1 MLYRIKGVILIMFLL
16 LPLTCASTYTIGS
29 HQESFNV
36 SEPYNS
42 SAKIGLPTFVPE
54 GDSWIYNLEMAA
66 PDDEYLITIT
76 VIELPPNG
84 VSSDGWLKTF
94 INSKLE
100 QVQKIGLG
108 GHKYSTMDF
117 KGYPAYQESFPAQ
130 IVSTTNGSAKYPAS
144 HALTYALDD
153 RTVVAVIAMGDDL
166 DAPYQEILDTIEVIE
181 APTKPTKYAPYISQ

>member
-1 MLYRIKGVILIMFLL
+1 MKVTENHHENRLHGIHFGSRHPLRYLLALFSRSRTRPRIKGVILIMFLL

-29 HQESFNV
+29 HHVSFNV

-100 QVQKIGLG
+100 QVK
-108 GHKYSTMDF
+108 K
-117 KGYPAYQESFPAQ
+117 
-130 IVSTTNGSAKYPAS
+130 
-144 HALTYALDD
+144 
-153 RTVVAVIAMGDDL
+153 
-166 DAPYQEILDTIEVIE
+166 
-181 APTKPTKYAPYISQ
+181 